1 MTQIKVKS
9 TSKIPKV
16 AGAIARIIKTEGEIE
31 IASIGAG
38 AVNQAVK
45 AVATASGYVAP
56 RGIELVSKIAFGE
69 TEIDG
74 NTITYIKI
82 ICSAR

>member
-1 MTQIKVKS
+1 MSTIKVKS

-16 AGAIARIIKTEGEIE
+16 AGAIARIIKTEGEVE

-38 AVNQAVK
+38 AVNQTVK
-45 AVATASGYVAP
+45 AIATASGYVAP
-56 RGIELVSKIAFGE
+56 QGIELVSKVAFGE

-74 NTITYIKI
+74 KSYTH
-82 ICSAR
+82 